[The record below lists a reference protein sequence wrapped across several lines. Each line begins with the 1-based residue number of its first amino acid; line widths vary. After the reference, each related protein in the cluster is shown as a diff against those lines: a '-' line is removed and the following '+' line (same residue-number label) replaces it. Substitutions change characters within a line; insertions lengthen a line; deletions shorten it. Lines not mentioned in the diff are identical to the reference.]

1 MGFAKYFMALS
12 IESLYE
18 YIIYSTLIMYID
30 IISFALLVLGNI
42 TGVILWVKEYKMSV
56 NILRPAWIKDDIE
69 WLDNSFLYNEG
80 DDNTTR

>member
-1 MGFAKYFMALS
+1 MALS

-18 YIIYSTLIMYID
+18 YINIFYFD
-30 IISFALLVLGNI
+30 ILVLGNI
-42 TGVILWVKEYKMSV
+42 TGVILWVKEYKISL